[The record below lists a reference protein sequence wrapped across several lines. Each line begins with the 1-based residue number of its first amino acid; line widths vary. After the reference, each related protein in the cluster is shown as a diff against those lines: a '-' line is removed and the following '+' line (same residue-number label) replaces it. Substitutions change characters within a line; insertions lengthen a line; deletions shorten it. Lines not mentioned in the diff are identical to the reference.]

1 MKLQNFFDNLQLKN
15 RIRNVLNDDSYKDN
29 SNSSNLKEVKVN
41 IANIK
46 TKYGYYNNFVN
57 NSYKEHI
64 EELKKKYLN
73 DRTFQLERRD
83 KITILK
89 SNKNNIKSS
98 TWQKE
103 NFFLERQQ
111 SMFYR
116 TLSVPKLKDVLSN
129 INKDNDSKVSSER
142 NNKEISLS
150 RYQSKEI
157 ENILPISKRI
167 IALKKYRRDID
178 NKVNNKKEQNVN
190 KGHFDKQIEQTVQEI
205 FFPNKCPIT
214 PRYNLYNIKRF
225 TKKPR
230 LLSYS
235 PKPKINP
242 MDFNSI

>member
-1 MKLQNFFDNLQLKN
+1 MKLQTFFDNLHLKN
-15 RIRNVLNDDSYKDN
+15 RIRDVLGNDSYSDD
-29 SNSSNLKEVKVN
+29 SNLKEVKNN

-46 TKYGYYNNFVN
+46 IKYGYYNNIVN

-83 KITILK
+83 KMTIMK
-89 SNKNNIKSS
+89 SNKEKIKSS
-98 TWQKE
+98 TWKNE
-103 NFFLERQQ
+103 NFFLDKQQ

-129 INKDNDSKVSSER
+129 INNDSNVPSERSNKDN
-142 NNKEISLS
+142 IILS

-167 IALKKYRRDID
+167 IALKKYRRDIS
-178 NKVNNKKEQNVN
+178 NKVHNKQDTNVN
-190 KGHFDKQIEQTVQEI
+190 KGHFDKEIHQTVQEI
-205 FFPNKCPIT
+205 FFPNKHLIT
-214 PRYNLYNIKRF
+214 PRYNLYNIKQF

-242 MDFNSI
+242 LDFNSI